1 MFGIIKRLLS
11 SAKAAGDRK
20 NLAATRLPGQ
30 ASSSRK
36 KTYRQDTFDDMER
49 ESKERLAKMSAQMP
63 GDNYFKLLEALQSAI
78 ADRRYADAADA
89 AQKSIAPIR
98 KWLNDPRGDKERL
111 QIRIPALQQG
121 GTMMAITGDRQ
132 GLENLRCL
140 VNEFE
145 HLETY
150 RPDAVKHL
158 EAIEL
163 FERIRKIVASKPGVL
178 QNRMKAELGE
188 DDGRHVSNLISWL
201 EKGGEITR
209 AKSGKTYALYMPGVE
224 MSDADASA
232 VYNEPPRPDSHQK
245 ERQAER
251 AQEPDLDKLDLVPLP
266 PSPNTWSDNVALPA
280 TLEIF
285 TDAENTWQNL
295 TIEEIKPKD
304 RPDPSFRKHFTTRN
318 GVLSFDDLAKSTE
331 SLGAAGAV
339 MFTPETGGKPIVRRL
354 VRPPYS
360 LSAHPDG
367 IGFVSRSKENVLT
380 IYSEELEVDFE
391 TDLSATPEVVAN
403 RKRFELDGAGEG
415 AVLWGQAH
423 LALNRIAL
431 SPDRD
436 RYLYTHVDEAWCIDR
451 RGKRLWGIRMP
462 TRPEETISQTIDAG
476 DVGSPSGTASDIEH
490 ALGEMQLQMPV
501 APEEIRQRYRNLV
514 RQLHPDLNPG
524 SEDRM
529 KAVNVAYETLTGASH
544 EMLQSRGGAEE
555 LLRFS
560 ATITFTLGGGPDRIQ
575 AAAFS
580 GTGNAVLLGTQEGR
594 VLRIDRTGRPIALYD
609 VGSSPV
615 RILETDRYL
624 YIQTFTRLYVLDGDR
639 LVGLQDCT
647 TKCDLL
653 VDEGMVLLVED
664 KGVRV
669 LSETGQALGTAL
681 TKAPIR
687 RAGIENGVLVIE
699 TRTHRGR
706 FRGLKG

>member
-11 SAKAAGDRK
+11 GTKAAGDRK
-20 NLAATRLPGQ
+20 SLAATRVPGQ
-30 ASSSRK
+30 ASGSRK
-36 KTYRQDTFDDMER
+36 KTYRQDPFDDMER

-89 AQKSIAPIR
+89 AKKSIVPLR

-121 GTMMAITGDRQ
+121 GTMMAITGDKQ
-132 GLENLRCL
+132 GLENLRDL
-140 VNEFE
+140 ANEFE

-150 RPDAVKHL
+150 RPESVKHL

-209 AKSGKTYALYMPGVE
+209 AKSGKTYALYMAGVE
-224 MSDADASA
+224 MSEADASA
-232 VYNEPPRPDSHQK
+232 IYTEPPRPDSHQK

-285 TDAENTWQNL
+285 TDAENTWQDL

-360 LSAHPDG
+360 LSAHPGG

-451 RGKRLWGIRMP
+451 SGKRLWGIRMP

-476 DVGSPSGTASDIEH
+476 DVDNPSGTASDIEH

-501 APEEIRQRYRNLV
+501 APEEIRQRYRDLV

-524 SEDRM
+524 SEERM
-529 KAVNVAYETLTGASH
+529 KSVNAAYETLTGASH
-544 EMLQSRGGAEE
+544 EMLQSRRGAEE

-653 VDEGMVLLVED
+653 VDERMVLLVED

-706 FRGLKG
+706 FSGLKG